1 MTGEREAGNDDPS
14 LRRMKKTKTGRRWED
29 QNGERAEEKREDTD
43 VGQEKESERTR
54 CDEIINIKED
64 EEVKREVREIVQHR
78 AEESKDD
85 ARARAAR

>member
-14 LRRMKKTKTGRRWED
+14 VRRMKKTKTGRRWED

-64 EEVKREVREIVQHR
+64 EEK
-78 AEESKDD
+78 
-85 ARARAAR
+85 